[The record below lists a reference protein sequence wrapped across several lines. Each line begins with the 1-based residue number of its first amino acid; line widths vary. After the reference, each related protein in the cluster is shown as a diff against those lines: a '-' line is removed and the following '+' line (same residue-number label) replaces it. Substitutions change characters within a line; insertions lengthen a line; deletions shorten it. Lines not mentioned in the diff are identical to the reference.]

1 MNENIKNSI
10 DARKLAFFGAYKIDD
25 ENLKN
30 EINDLFDRINALG
43 LTCVDAN
50 DFENK
55 FQSSPLNQEYIE
67 LFKKATLSC
76 KPLIINEIND
86 AIDDKVADVHQEVVN
101 NIANAAADV
110 TRPVRRRLKWKIYDI
125 LRDVPIIKE
134 FIIARQYKEF
144 GESLMPNKKEDGENN
159 DRN

>member
-10 DARKLAFFGAYKIDD
+10 DARKLAFYGAYKIDD
-25 ENLKN
+25 ENLKQ
-30 EINDLFDRINALG
+30 EINELFDRINELG
-43 LTCVDAN
+43 ATCVDVT

-55 FQSSPLNQEYIE
+55 FQSSTLNQEYIN
-67 LFKKATLSC
+67 LFKKTALAC
-76 KPLIINEIND
+76 KPIVINEIND
-86 AIDDKVADVHQEVVN
+86 AIDDKAEEVKNEVVSGLV
-101 NIANAAADV
+101 NAADDI
-110 TRPVRRRLKWKIYDI
+110 TRPARRRIKWRIYDF

-144 GESLMPNKKEDGENN
+144 GESLVGSKKEDETD